1 MSVIASAVLPSVSRA
16 PATGVPTN
24 VTHQEFARADVENAL
39 TALGELPD
47 AADEDIRALATV
59 LHHMSYYGLSRLDNE
74 QLDARALTLLR
85 SARGAQ

>member
-1 MSVIASAVLPSVSRA
+1 MSVIASAVQPSSTRA
-16 PATGVPTN
+16 PAATVPTS
-24 VTHQEFARADVENAL
+24 VAHQEFSREDVENAL

-85 SARGAQ
+85 SERGAQ